1 MKVGIRYLWV
11 LTAFGLG
18 VGTLYYVLTA
28 EWTGT
33 LLFWFAGIMPLI
45 VAAWSTRRGLLA
57 APRASDDP
65 AADPDAGEGES
76 LGSFPVASA
85 WPVFLVLG
93 VMLLGIALV
102 YGLILLPAAFAMIGW
117 AAVGFIRE
125 SRG

>member
-1 MKVGIRYLWV
+1 MRAGIRYLWA

-18 VGTLYYVLTA
+18 VGTLYYVLTS

-33 LLFWFAGIMPLI
+33 LLFWFGGLMPLI
-45 VAAWSTRRGLLA
+45 VAAWATRRGLVN

-65 AADPDAGEGES
+65 GADLGASEGES

-93 VMLLGIALV
+93 AMLLGVALI
-102 YGLILLPAAFAMIGW
+102 YGLILLPAAFALIGW
-117 AAVGFIRE
+117 AAVGFVRE